1 MRRVAFAFLSLAT
14 FVSFSSI
21 ADDIYRCPSAGGAT
35 VYQANPCK
43 GGVNKAGVSS
53 GAIAKT
59 EAEPKQAQK
68 TEAEPKPVQSDMERS
83 KAYLSQREKE
93 RKKDDLQAKI
103 ARNEEAIRGYQNL
116 MHAEIELLQAKKG
129 LAKNN
134 LAGATWEESLSTEM
148 NALTARYRSEIDIRQ
163 EENKVLRAELSKL

>member
-1 MRRVAFAFLSLAT
+1 MRRVDFAFLSFAT
-14 FVSFSSI
+14 FVSFGSI

-43 GGVNKAGVSS
+43 GGVNKASVSS

-59 EAEPKQAQK
+59 EAEPKQA
-68 TEAEPKPVQSDMERS
+68 QSDMERS

-93 RKKDDLQAKI
+93 RKKDDLQGKI
-103 ARNEEAIRGYQNL
+103 ARNEDAIRGYQNL

>member
-1 MRRVAFAFLSLAT
+1 MRRVAVA
-14 FVSFSSI
+14 FVSLGTFISFCSI
-21 ADDIYRCPSAGGAT
+21 ADDIYRCPSAGGTT

-43 GGVNKAGVSS
+43 GGVNKGSVSS
-53 GAIAKT
+53 GVTARA
-59 EAEPKQAQK
+59 EAEPKQALN
-68 TEAEPKPVQSDMERS
+68 DMERS
-83 KAYLSQREKE
+83 KAYLSEREKE

-103 ARNEEAIRGYQNL
+103 ARNEDAIRGYQNL

-148 NALTARYRSEIDIRQ
+148 NAVTARYRSEIEIRQ
-163 EENKVLRAELSKL
+163 EENKVFRAELSKL